1 MHSTR
6 LLARHTPRNTS
17 RTRPAKSCQ
26 WGTAFAS
33 WTVRANAQARV
44 AAEPGVD
51 SDSRQAWRCKPSR
64 SSKADKTS
72 GSNPSSARR
81 RCAWSRNVKLSRRR
95 NNRLGLLPIVEA
107 AFGREELEGGSAQ
120 LPGPLGG
127 QRLIP
132 KPLGLTP
139 QAACLCGV
147 ARPRFS
153 RTAQPVQL
161 LLGRLGSLQGA
172 AGRAPGFP
180 QGTATLAE
188 RVKDVQRI
196 LEIRLSF
203 GATSGTLQ
211 LQPLAQA
218 AAIVPDDAAER
229 RKPGEFHSPRLAI
242 AGCDHSSPDP
252 TQAAGFDEHQD
263 RFGPKKISSAVACL
277 TLGWATS
284 SSTSSNWPARWPA
297 SSVARP
303 NVGTL
308 GVVTDPA
315 TTCNSRR
322 ATLRLTP
329 SAWATLANSS
339 CLSRV
344 ISMACSSRS
353 WRSWI

>member
-1 MHSTR
+1 MAWPVRDSP
-6 LLARHTPRNTS
+6 AR
-17 RTRPAKSCQ
+17 
-26 WGTAFAS
+26 
-33 WTVRANAQARV
+33 
-44 AAEPGVD
+44 
-51 SDSRQAWRCKPSR
+51 PSR
-64 SSKADKTS
+64 SNSFWAA
-72 GSNPSSARR
+72 SAR
-81 RCAWSRNVKLSRRR
+81 SR
-95 NNRLGLLPIVEA
+95 
-107 AFGREELEGGSAQ
+107 
-120 LPGPLGG
+120 
-127 QRLIP
+127 
-132 KPLGLTP
+132 
-139 QAACLCGV
+139 
-147 ARPRFS
+147 
-153 RTAQPVQL
+153 
-161 LLGRLGSLQGA
+161 
-172 AGRAPGFP
+172 AGWPHPGFP

-196 LEIRLSF
+196 LEIRLSC

-229 RKPGEFHSPRLAI
+229 RKPGEFHSPRRAI
-242 AGCDHSSPDP
+242 AGFDHSSPDP

-284 SSTSSNWPARWPA
+284 SITSSNWPARA
-297 SSVARP
+297 SFLGGPSQRRHARGSYRP
-303 NVGTL
+303 GHDL
-308 GVVTDPA
+308 
-315 TTCNSRR
+315 NSRR

>member
-1 MHSTR
+1 FQVQQGRQDVGVQSQLSQTPLR
-6 LLARHTPRNTS
+6 LVQEREALSAAQQPPGLGPC
-17 RTRPAKSCQ
+17 RT
-26 WGTAFAS
+26 
-33 WTVRANAQARV
+33 AQV
-44 AAEPGVD
+44 
-51 SDSRQAWRCKPSR
+51 
-64 SSKADKTS
+64 
-72 GSNPSSARR
+72 
-81 RCAWSRNVKLSRRR
+81 
-95 NNRLGLLPIVEA
+95 
-107 AFGREELEGGSAQ
+107 
-120 LPGPLGG
+120 G
-127 QRLIP
+127 QRRHHN
-132 KPLGLTP
+132 PLGLTP
-139 QAACLCGV
+139 QAACPCGV

-172 AGRAPGFP
+172 AGRAPGCP

-196 LEIRLSF
+196 LEIQLSF

-229 RKPGEFHSPRLAI
+229 RKPGEFHSPRRAI
-242 AGCDHSSPDP
+242 AGFDHASPDP

-263 RFGPKKISSAVACL
+263 RFGAKKISSAVACL

-344 ISMACSSRS
+344 ISTACSSRS

>member
-6 LLARHTPRNTS
+6 LLARHTPRNSS
-17 RTRPAKSCQ
+17 RTRPANSCQ
-26 WGTAFAS
+26 WGSAFAS

-44 AAEPGVD
+44 AADPGVD

-72 GSNPSSARR
+72 ASNPSSARR
-81 RCAWSRNVKLSRRR
+81 RCAWSRNVKLSRRS
-95 NNRLGLLPIVEA
+95 NNRRVLA
-107 AFGREELEGGSAQ
+107 HA
-120 LPGPLGG
+120 GPLKWRSAAATTAWACCRSLKRPSGVKNSKAD
-127 QRLIP
+127 RVSF
-132 KPLGLTP
+132 
-139 QAACLCGV
+139 QAL
-147 ARPRFS
+147 S
-153 RTAQPVQL
+153 
-161 LLGRLGSLQGA
+161 
-172 AGRAPGFP
+172 
-180 QGTATLAE
+180 ATIAE

-242 AGCDHSSPDP
+242 AGFDHSSPDP
-252 TQAAGFDEHQD
+252 TQAVGFDEHQD
-263 RFGPKKISSAVACL
+263 RFGHKKISSAVACL

-284 SSTSSNWPARWPA
+284 SITSSNWPARWPA

-344 ISMACSSRS
+344 ISIACSSRS